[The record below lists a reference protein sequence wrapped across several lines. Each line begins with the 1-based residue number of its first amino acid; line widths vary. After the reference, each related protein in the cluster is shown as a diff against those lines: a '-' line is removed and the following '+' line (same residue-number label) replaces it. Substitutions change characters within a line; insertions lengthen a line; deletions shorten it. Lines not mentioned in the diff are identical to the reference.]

1 MARSTG
7 LISAC
12 VLFAC
17 MLLPVANAPAQMID
31 GAHMATPVPDYA
43 QSLIYGHTFSKSY
56 RDRVAR
62 KARSEPR
69 VDIVERVSSAPAR
82 YPRDDFRVVF
92 APAVSSAVKREYI
105 ASIER
110 STNARAAG
118 ELDAFYSRNPVRSQF
133 DIAIRP
139 YGLRSDDLAD
149 VAAAH
154 LVVMWMTANDAR
166 LPDAAQVRGV
176 QAQVQRQMASSGAA
190 TPRAEDRQR
199 IAEAL
204 MYQTVTLIKV
214 REQAQAESSTA
225 YLRQLA
231 DSAQA
236 MMASQDV
243 DLRAMQLT
251 EDGLVPRG

>member
-1 MARSTG
+1 MARCTI
-7 LISAC
+7 LNLLC
-12 VLFAC
+12 VLLAC
-17 MLLPVANAPAQMID
+17 ALAPVATTQAQMID

-43 QSLIYGHTFSKSY
+43 QSLLYGQTFSKSY
-56 RDRVAR
+56 RDRVSG
-62 KARSEPR
+62 KARSESARQPSTR
-69 VDIVERVSSAPAR
+69 RASAPAR
-82 YPRDDFRVVF
+82 YPRDDFRVAF
-92 APAVSSAVKREYI
+92 APSVSSAVKQEYI

-133 DIAIRP
+133 EIAIRP

-176 QAQVQRQMASSGAA
+176 QAQVQRQMASSG
-190 TPRAEDRQR
+190 TTSPRADERQR

-214 REQAQAESSTA
+214 REQAQAESA
-225 YLRQLA
+225 AVHLRELA

-236 MMASQDV
+236 MMARQDV

>member
-1 MARSTG
+1 MARSTYPMV
-7 LISAC
+7 LC
-12 VLFAC
+12 VLVAC
-17 MLLPVANAPAQMID
+17 MLWPAASVQAQMID
-31 GAHMATPVPDYA
+31 GAHMATPIPDYA
-43 QSLIYGHTFSKSY
+43 QSLIYGHTFSRSY
-56 RDRVAR
+56 RERVAR
-62 KARSEPR
+62 KARSEHAR
-69 VDIVERVSSAPAR
+69 DAVVHASSTPTR
-82 YPRDDFRVVF
+82 YPRDDFRVAF
-92 APAVSSAVKREYI
+92 APAVSSAVKQEYI

-110 STNARAAG
+110 STNARAAD

-166 LPDAAQVRGV
+166 LPDALQVRGV
-176 QAQVQRQMASSGAA
+176 QAQVQRQMASSGASS
-190 TPRAEDRQR
+190 PRADDRQR

-225 YLRQLA
+225 YLRELA

-236 MMASQDV
+236 MMARQDV